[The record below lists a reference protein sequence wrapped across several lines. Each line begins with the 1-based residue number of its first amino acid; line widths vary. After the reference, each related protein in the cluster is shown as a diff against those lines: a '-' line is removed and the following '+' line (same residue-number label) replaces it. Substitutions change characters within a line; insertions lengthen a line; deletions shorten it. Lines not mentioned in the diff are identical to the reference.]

1 LLAEERQSVQIA
13 YNNTGGK
20 IGCIKDNKVNND
32 ENPADKMPVSA
43 FSFHN
48 SKLFIVNRFFVD
60 S

>member
-1 LLAEERQSVQIA
+1 LLAEEWQSVQIA

-20 IGCIKDNKVNND
+20 IGSIKDNKVNND
-32 ENPADKMPVSA
+32 ENPADKMPVST

-48 SKLFIVNRFFVD
+48 PKLFIVNRFFVE